1 MPSPTVIAFHS
12 HRPRPTCSVA
22 TAASF
27 ALAILT
33 ACIPTDRQDAARSD
47 PQTVSATRRIL
58 TRSLQGRPIEYVSL
72 GHGRDVVLIM
82 ATIHGNE
89 DAGTPLSWRLISH
102 LESRPDLIEGR
113 RIIIIPDANPDG
125 RHHQTRF
132 NARGVD
138 LNRNFPAVNFNGS
151 ARHGFAPL
159 SEPES
164 AALHA
169 LLDRERPLR
178 IVSIHQP
185 LNYGSECIDYDGP
198 ALELAEAMA
207 EHTDIPVRR
216 IGSRPGSLG
225 SYVGVTLGV
234 PIITLEL
241 PKEAKG
247 RSADELWSDYGRML
261 LAAVVYPE
269 KP

>member
-1 MPSPTVIAFHS
+1 MPNPITIAFH
-12 HRPRPTCSVA
+12 RRRPTPTHAAATVA
-22 TAASF
+22 VF
-27 ALAILT
+27 ALMLVA
-33 ACIPTDRQDAARSD
+33 ACIPPDRHDDRRDDSHAA
-47 PQTVSATRRIL
+47 SATRRIL
-58 TRSLQGRPIEYVSL
+58 ARSLQGRPIEYL
-72 GHGRDVVLIM
+72 TFGHGRDVVLIM
-82 ATIHGNE
+82 ATIHGDE

-102 LESRPDLIEGR
+102 LESRPDMVEGR

-151 ARHGFAPL
+151 ARHGWAPL

-169 LLDRERPLR
+169 LLDREQPLR

-247 RSADELWSDYGRML
+247 RSADELWSDYGQML
-261 LAAVVYPE
+261 LAAVVYPD